1 MRTKVPRWKRNLD
14 SLPPRQIIAY
24 ENSLEVIRQMRRGK
38 TITSAT
44 KNVGT
49 TIPTV
54 KKYASS
60 ALQKKSNRITVK
72 KNDNLLRKMRMYE
85 NGKEVWVQVKGIR
98 QAKLIGQYHS
108 SIEKRMEQGQED
120 ALDAFKGITVTDVK
134 GQKHILETDITKL
147 TAIREKIEE
156 PEHFTIY
163 SSGGAN

>member
-44 KNVGT
+44 KSVGT

-54 KKYASS
+54 KKYAGT

>member
-1 MRTKVPRWKRNLD
+1 
-14 SLPPRQIIAY
+14 
-24 ENSLEVIRQMRRGK
+24 MRRGK

-54 KKYASS
+54 KKYAGT

-85 NGKEVWVQVKGIR
+85 NGKEVWVQVKGIG

-120 ALDAFKGITVTDVK
+120 ALDAFKSITVTDIK
-134 GQKHILETDITKL
+134 GKKHILETNIAKL
-147 TAIREKIEE
+147 TEIREKVEE

>member
-1 MRTKVPRWKRNLD
+1 MKSKTPAWKRNLD
-14 SLPPRQIIAY
+14 LLPPRQTIAY

-54 KKYASS
+54 KKYAGS
-60 ALQKKSNRITVK
+60 ALQKKRNRITVK

-85 NGKEVWVQVKGIR
+85 NGKEVWVQVKGNR
-98 QAKLIGQYHS
+98 QAKVIGKYHGS
-108 SIEKRMEQGQED
+108 VEKRMEQGQED
-120 ALDAFKGITVTDVK
+120 ALDSFKDIAVTDMK
-134 GQKHILETDITKL
+134 GKTHILETDITKL
-147 TAIREKIEE
+147 IEIREKVEE